1 MVFLYLASALR
12 GVRRQRHDDHVIE
25 EICLFFSYVVIVA
38 LFIMFPSEI
47 RNDGVYRQC
56 LLVHY
61 LFY

>member
-12 GVRRQRHDDHVIE
+12 ALKRQRHDDHVIE
-25 EICLFFSYVVIVA
+25 EICLLFSSVVIVA
-38 LFIMFPSEI
+38 LFIVFISEI